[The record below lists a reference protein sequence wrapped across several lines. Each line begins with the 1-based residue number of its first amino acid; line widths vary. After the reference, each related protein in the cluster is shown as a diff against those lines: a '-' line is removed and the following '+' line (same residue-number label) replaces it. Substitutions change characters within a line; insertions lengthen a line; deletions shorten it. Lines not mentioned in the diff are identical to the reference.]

1 MKLLIST
8 AIVAV
13 LCSMSASSL
22 FAQTAQTYHTGS
34 ILLDDGAGNSLLIN
48 PPTAG
53 GSQTLTWPT
62 GGYLPLAGGTMT
74 GALKTGTQ
82 LLLSTGD
89 SVAKA
94 SLTIP
99 DVTAFVID
107 AGGTLTA
114 DFAITLPTASA
125 AVNGKVMFIKN
136 EDIHTATNAA
146 GSIPPGKSAEYIV
159 VGGAWHQFPGAAAS
173 TQLN

>member
-1 MKLLIST
+1 MKLRNTLALI
-8 AIVAV
+8 AI
-13 LCSMSASSL
+13 LSITSATSL
-22 FAQTAQTYHTGS
+22 RAQNAQTYHTGS
-34 ILLDDGAGNSLLIN
+34 ILLDNGTGNPLLIN
-48 PPTAG
+48 PPSTG

-136 EDIHTATNAA
+136 EDIHTAMNAA

-159 VGGAWHQFPGAAAS
+159 VGGAWHQFPGASAA
-173 TQLN
+173 TVAN